1 MKYGS
6 SSIVAARVSTNVLSK
21 SNPTLRRGIKEYM
34 HRDNSRKR
42 LRFAL
47 HKASFIHMQGLSSN
61 LIFVKQVVATMMVI
75 IKEQGDPAQKIQILT
90 TTGHPS
96 T

>member
-1 MKYGS
+1 MLVGCRREELLEIFTGDKVRIFLCN
-6 SSIVAARVSTNVLSK
+6 SIKVSTNVLSK

-47 HKASFIHMQGLSSN
+47 LKASFIHMQGLSSN
-61 LIFVKQVVATMMVI
+61 LI
-75 IKEQGDPAQKIQILT
+75 L
-90 TTGHPS
+90 
-96 T
+96 